1 MLRYHEKELIDDA
14 GDEYNIL
21 GWSYKRGDGRNKDSY
36 GLENR
41 LVFSSCAGAAIYRK
55 SILEKVGLFDE
66 HFFAYLE
73 DMDISYRA
81 RTLGYKNLYASKA
94 EIYHLGSATSGSRY
108 NGFKAGLTA
117 RNNIFL
123 IYKNM
128 PLLQLIINLPFLILG
143 FLVKY
148 LFYVR
153 KGLGRE
159 YGRGLLRGI
168 KELKNIS
175 KQPFSLSRLPYYL
188 SIELMLIKNI
198 FVMAFKL

>member
-1 MLRYHEKELIDDA
+1 MIFGIKYL
-14 GDEYNIL
+14 
-21 GWSYKRGDGRNKDSY
+21 KR
-36 GLENR
+36 
-41 LVFSSCAGAAIYRK
+41 I
-55 SILEKVGLFDE
+55 FDE

-153 KGLGRE
+153 KLQTIVHKLKKYIFWIDVIEIFDRFKI
-159 YGRGLLRGI
+159 LR
-168 KELKNIS
+168 
-175 KQPFSLSRLPYYL
+175 
-188 SIELMLIKNI
+188 
-198 FVMAFKL
+198 A